1 MHHPLAMATG
11 LAWPSK
17 KRFPCAFWRLA
28 LAGALCLVGL
38 QGCVTDAQTVLPEQE
53 GQKILLVA
61 RVLAVITGDRARRFE
76 PEVRQIEMLHIPT
89 GERFNVTP
97 QGQDE
102 VLAVFLPPGRYEINR
117 VQINE
122 GPFLSMAQLSSSLS
136 VEGSAVIW
144 GGTWRF
150 GVDSPRYGRMV
161 LLSMV
166 LEDEARH
173 RAERKIRADYPSLA
187 SELMTAALPLPAET
201 ETRLYEVMPYPRY
214 PRYFRRRIW

>member
-1 MHHPLAMATG
+1 MATG

-173 RAERKIRADYPSLA
+173 RAERKIREDYPSLA
-187 SELMTAALPLPAET
+187 SEPMTAALPLPAET

-214 PRYFRRRIW
+214 PRYFRRHIW